1 MVNISTNTNKTNNYI
16 SPQLID
22 HKHIFVVLVFLAA
35 HMMLNS
41 NKSAIY
47 IEI

>member
-1 MVNISTNTNKTNNYI
+1 MANNSTNINKTNNYI

-22 HKHIFVVLVFLAA
+22 HKHIFVFLVFLAA

-47 IEI
+47 NEI